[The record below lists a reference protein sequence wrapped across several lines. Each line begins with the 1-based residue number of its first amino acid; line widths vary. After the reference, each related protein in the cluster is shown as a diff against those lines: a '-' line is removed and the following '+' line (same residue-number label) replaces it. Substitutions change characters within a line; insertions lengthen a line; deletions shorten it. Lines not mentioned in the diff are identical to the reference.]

1 MPRPQQ
7 RPILALACRTEPQ
20 IAWRYCERIEP
31 GVYPAYSRS
40 ATVYRDG
47 YFKRWVCAIQFD
59 ILGEALTE
67 VLARLT
73 WYLPLGSGTQPHAG
87 RRGKYWA
94 AWVKANGG
102 PPERIDRL
110 SKSAFVGR
118 QAIVSVGY
126 TTKNHLQ
133 ITVTAEEGYSVV
145 REVLN
150 WETGGP
156 SR

>member
-1 MPRPQQ
+1 MPRAQQ
-7 RPILALACRTEPQ
+7 RQSLTLARSTEPQ

-31 GVYPAYSRS
+31 GIYSAYSRS
-40 ATVYRDG
+40 AKVYCDR
-47 YFKRWVCAIQFD
+47 YFKRCVCAVQFD
-59 ILGEALTE
+59 ILDATRTE

-73 WYLPLGSGTQPHAG
+73 WYLPLGSGDQPHAG

-102 PPERIDRL
+102 PPKRADRL
-110 SKSAFVGR
+110 SPSVFVKR
-118 QAIVSVGY
+118 HAIVSVSY
-126 TTKNHLQ
+126 TTKTHLQ
-133 ITVTAEEGYSVV
+133 VAITTEEGYSVV
-145 REVLN
+145 REVLS

>member
-1 MPRPQQ
+1 MG
-7 RPILALACRTEPQ
+7 AEPE
-20 IAWRYCERIEP
+20 ISWRHCDRIEP
-31 GVYPAYSRS
+31 GTYPAYSRS
-40 ATVYRDG
+40 ARVYRDG
-47 YFKRWVCAIQFD
+47 YFKRWVCAVQFD
-59 ILGEALTE
+59 ILNETLTE

-73 WYLPLGSGTQPHAG
+73 WYLSLGSGTQPHAG

-102 PPERIDRL
+102 PPKRIDRL
-110 SKSAFVGR
+110 STRVFVKR
-118 QAIVSVGY
+118 QAIVPVGC

-133 ITVTAEEGYSVV
+133 IAVTAEEGYSVV
-145 REVLN
+145 REVLS